1 MNEKKLSISDNL
13 RFLRE
18 KKKLT
23 QGKMATYLDI
33 SQQAY
38 CNIEQNPEKTSL
50 KNIQEIAKIL
60 GVNVSTI
67 IMEDGQKTQLNIEQ
81 SGGSAILADYV
92 STTENM
98 NGLVETLKSEIEFL
112 RKALEYK
119 IGVQK

>member
-1 MNEKKLSISDNL
+1 MEEQIISLSENL

-18 KKKLT
+18 KKKYT
-23 QGKMATYLDI
+23 QGKMASYMDI

-60 GVNVSTI
+60 GVNVSTL

-81 SGGSAILADYV
+81 SGGNAILADNV
-92 STTENM
+92 STNDAMDKTIEA
-98 NGLVETLKSEIEFL
+98 LKDEIQFL
-112 RKALEYK
+112 RKNLERK
-119 IGVQK
+119 LNDV